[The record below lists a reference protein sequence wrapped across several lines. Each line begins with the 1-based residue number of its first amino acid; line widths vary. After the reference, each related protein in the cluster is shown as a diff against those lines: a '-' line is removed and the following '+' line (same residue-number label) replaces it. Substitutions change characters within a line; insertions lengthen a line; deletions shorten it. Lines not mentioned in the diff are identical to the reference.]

1 MRVLEP
7 NEPTISNHCIICGQG
22 LDRQRMDIIL
32 DTGYEF
38 DLPGTVYDG
47 RKYVGQC
54 CIWDIAKAA
63 GLTTASQVADIK
75 TYLRSYRN
83 TVENI
88 HESVIDGLN
97 TALSRMDELPSAPN
111 IDHLESPDH
120 VLVAE
125 AAAKQEKDWIAVPDD
140 TEPPF

>member
-1 MRVLEP
+1 MRVLEK

-22 LDRQRMDIIL
+22 LDRTHMDVII
-32 DTGYEF
+32 DTGFEF
-38 DLPGTVYDG
+38 DFPGQTFDG

-54 CIWDIAKAA
+54 CVWDIAKAA
-63 GLTTASQVADIK
+63 GLTTAAQVADIK
-75 TYLRSYRN
+75 AYLRTYRN
-83 TVENI
+83 SVENI

-97 TALSRMDELPSAPN
+97 TALSHLDELPAAPN

-125 AAAKQEKDWIAVPDD
+125 SAKKSKKDWVSVPDVD
-140 TEPPF
+140 EPPF